1 MPSSDSLVR
10 PHIGLLTPYTPGEQ
24 PEETSIIKLNTNE
37 NPYLPSPKVLDAVR
51 NAVGEQLRLYP
62 SPTAESL
69 RRKLASLHGCS
80 ANQIIVGNGS
90 DELLALATR
99 AFVQPVVKKT
109 QKYSDRQVVQ
119 YFAPSYSLY
128 RSLASI
134 HAARTNEVPLTQ
146 SFGIPAPPLLQNAG
160 WRPDAALS
168 FVTTPN
174 APSGRPYRTTELR
187 RLCAATRG
195 AIILDEAYVDFA
207 EENALSL
214 ATEFDH
220 VIVSRT
226 FSKAYSLCFQRIGYF
241 VGPEPLIAALH
252 KIRDSYNV
260 NGLAQIAA
268 LAALDDLPYYRKN
281 LQTIVR
287 ERNKLARSLLRLDFE
302 VTPSAAN
309 FLLVSPPNG
318 SKTAAA
324 WQKQLRQQGILVRW
338 FPDPSVRHCL
348 RITIGTPEQNQ
359 ILRKTLRKIL
369 RSKTNSGIGWPS
381 SLPQFQTAKQTAT
394 AKAKGSAPQAVSPTS
409 NIVQSSLASA

>member
-1 MPSSDSLVR
+1 MPSCDSLVR
-10 PHIGLLTPYTPGEQ
+10 PHIRLLTPYTPGEQ
-24 PEETSIIKLNTNE
+24 PEERPLIKLNTNE
-37 NPYLPSPKVLDAVR
+37 NPYGPSPKVLNAVR

-69 RRKLASLHGCS
+69 RRKLASLHGLS
-80 ANQIIVGNGS
+80 INQIIVGNGS

-99 AFVQPVVKKT
+99 AFVKPVAKKT
-109 QKYSDRQVVQ
+109 QKYSDRQVIQ
-119 YFAPSYSLY
+119 YFTPSYSLY

-134 HAARTNEVPLTQ
+134 HAAQTNEVPLTK
-146 SFGIPAPPLLQNAG
+146 SFGIPAPTRLQQAG

-174 APSGRPYRTTELR
+174 APSGRPYRTAALR

-214 ATEFDH
+214 PAEFSH

-268 LAALDDLPYYRKN
+268 LATLDDLPHYRKN
-281 LQTIVR
+281 FRTIVR
-287 ERNKLARSLLRLDFE
+287 ERNKLARSLSQLGFQ
-302 VTPSAAN
+302 VTPSSAN
-309 FLLVSPPNG
+309 FLLVSPPRG
-318 SKTAAA
+318 SKTAAD

-359 ILRKTLRKIL
+359 ILCQTMRKIL
-369 RSKTNSGIGWPS
+369 HSKTNPGDGEPRY
-381 SLPQFQTAKQTAT
+381 LPQFQTT
-394 AKAKGSAPQAVSPTS
+394 KAKRSGTQSPS
-409 NIVQSSLASA
+409 SKLNIPSLASA

>member
-1 MPSSDSLVR
+1 MPSCDSLVR
-10 PHIGLLTPYTPGEQ
+10 PHIRLLTPYIPGEQ
-24 PEETSIIKLNTNE
+24 PEERSLIKLNTNE
-37 NPYLPSPKVLDAVR
+37 NPYGPSPKVLNAVR
-51 NAVGEQLRLYP
+51 NAVSEQLRLYP
-62 SPTAESL
+62 SSTAESL
-69 RRKLASLHGCS
+69 RRKLASFHGLS
-80 ANQIIVGNGS
+80 INQIIVGNGS

-99 AFVQPVVKKT
+99 AFVKPVAKKT
-109 QKYSDRQVVQ
+109 RKYSDRQVIQ
-119 YFAPSYSLY
+119 YFTPSYSLY

-134 HAARTNEVPLTQ
+134 HAAQTNEVPLTK
-146 SFGIPAPPLLQNAG
+146 SFGIPALTRLQQAG

-174 APSGRPYRTTELR
+174 APSGRPYRTAALR

-214 ATEFDH
+214 PAEFSH

-268 LAALDDLPYYRKN
+268 LATLDDLPHYRKN
-281 LQTIVR
+281 FQTIVR
-287 ERNKLARSLLRLDFE
+287 ERDKLARSLSQLGFQ

-309 FLLVSPPNG
+309 FLLVSPPRG
-318 SKTAAA
+318 SKTAAV

-359 ILRKTLRKIL
+359 ILCKTMRKIL
-369 RSKTNSGIGWPS
+369 NSKTSSSVGEPT
-381 SLPQFQTAKQTAT
+381 SLPRFRTATQPAT
-394 AKAKGSAPQAVSPTS
+394 AKAKRSGLQSSFPRS
-409 NIVQSSLASA
+409 NIHSLVSA

>member
-1 MPSSDSLVR
+1 MPSCDSLIR
-10 PHIGLLTPYTPGEQ
+10 PHIRFLTPYTPGEQ
-24 PEETSIIKLNTNE
+24 PKETPLIKLNTNE
-37 NPYLPSPKVLDAVR
+37 NPYGPSPKVLAAVR
-51 NAVGEQLRLYP
+51 NAIGEQLRLYP
-62 SPTAESL
+62 SPTADSL
-69 RRKLASLHGCS
+69 RRKLASLHELS
-80 ANQIIVGNGS
+80 VEQIIVGNGS

-99 AFVQPVVKKT
+99 AFVEPVVKKT

-119 YFAPSYSLY
+119 YFTPSYSLY
-128 RSLASI
+128 SSLASI
-134 HAARTNEVPLTQ
+134 HAARTNEVPLTK
-146 SFGIPAPPLLQNAG
+146 SFDIPSPPQLQNAG

-174 APSGRPYRTTELR
+174 APSGRPYRTAELR

-195 AIILDEAYVDFA
+195 AVILDEAYVDFA

-214 ATEFDH
+214 TAEFDH

-268 LAALDDLPYYRKN
+268 LATLDDLPYYRKN
-281 LQTIVR
+281 FQAIAQ
-287 ERNKLARSLLRLDFE
+287 ERDKLARSLSQLGFY

-309 FLLVSPPNG
+309 FLLVSPPSG

-348 RITIGTPEQNQ
+348 RITIGTPAQNQ
-359 ILRKTLRKIL
+359 ILCKTLCKIL
-369 RSKTNSGIGWPS
+369 RLKNNPGVEEPT
-381 SLPQFQTAKQTAT
+381 SLTRFRTAKQPAT
-394 AKAKGSAPQAVSPTS
+394 AKAKRSVPQAASPTS
-409 NIVQSSLASA
+409 NILQSSIMSA

>member
-1 MPSSDSLVR
+1 MSSCDSLVR
-10 PHIGLLTPYTPGEQ
+10 PHIRFLTPYAPGEQ
-24 PEETSIIKLNTNE
+24 PKETSLIKLNTNE
-37 NPYLPSPKVLDAVR
+37 NPYGPSPKVLDAVR

-62 SPTAESL
+62 SPTADSL
-69 RRKLASLHGCS
+69 RHKLASLHDIS
-80 ANQIIVGNGS
+80 VDQIIVGNGS
-90 DELLALATR
+90 DELLALAIR
-99 AFVQPVVKKT
+99 AFVEPVVKKT
-109 QKYSDRQVVQ
+109 QKHSDRQVVQ
-119 YFAPSYSLY
+119 YFTPSYSLY
-128 RSLASI
+128 PALASI
-134 HAARTNEVPLTQ
+134 HAARTNEVPLTK
-146 SFGIPAPPLLQNAG
+146 SFGILAPPGLQNAG

-174 APSGRPYRTTELR
+174 APSGRPYRTAELR
-187 RLCAATRG
+187 CLCAATRG

-214 ATEFDH
+214 TAEFSH

-241 VGPEPLIAALH
+241 VGPEPLIDALH

-268 LAALDDLPYYRKN
+268 LATLDDLPYYRKN
-281 LQTIVR
+281 FQTIAQ
-287 ERNKLARSLLRLDFE
+287 ERDKLARSLSQLGFRI
-302 VTPSAAN
+302 TPSAAN

-338 FPDPSVRHCL
+338 FPDPSIRHCL

-359 ILRKTLRKIL
+359 ILYKTMRKLL
-369 RSKTNSGIGWPS
+369 HSKTNSGMGEPN
-381 SLPQFQTAKQTAT
+381 SLTQCQTAKQPAIADAKRSGRQTA
-394 AKAKGSAPQAVSPTS
+394 SPTS
-409 NIVQSSLASA
+409 NILQSSIASA

>member
-1 MPSSDSLVR
+1 MPSCDSLIR
-10 PHIGLLTPYTPGEQ
+10 PHIRFLTPYAPGEQ
-24 PEETSIIKLNTNE
+24 PKETPLIKLNTNE
-37 NPYLPSPKVLDAVR
+37 NPYGPSPKVLDAVR

-62 SPTAESL
+62 SPTAEPL

-99 AFVQPVVKKT
+99 AFVEPVVKKT
-109 QKYSDRQVVQ
+109 QKYSDRQVIQ
-119 YFAPSYSLY
+119 YFTPSYSLY

-146 SFGIPAPPLLQNAG
+146 SFSIPETPRLQDAG
-160 WRPDAALS
+160 WNPDAALS

-174 APSGRPYRTTELR
+174 APSGRPYRTADLR

-214 ATEFDH
+214 TTEFDH

-268 LAALDDLPYYRKN
+268 LATLDDLPYYRKN

-287 ERNKLARSLLRLDFE
+287 ERNNLARSLLQLGFHI
-302 VTPSAAN
+302 TPSAAN

-318 SKTAAA
+318 AKTAAT

-338 FPDPSVRHCL
+338 FPDPSIRHCL

-359 ILRKTLRKIL
+359 ILCKTMRKIL
-369 RSKTNSGIGWPS
+369 RSKTNSGIGES
-381 SLPQFQTAKQTAT
+381 NSLTQSQTAKQPAT
-394 AKAKGSAPQAVSPTS
+394 AKAKRFVPQASIQCRTFL
-409 NIVQSSLASA
+409 NHR

>member
-1 MPSSDSLVR
+1 MPSCDSLVR
-10 PHIGLLTPYTPGEQ
+10 PHIRFLTPYTPGEQ
-24 PEETSIIKLNTNE
+24 PKETPLIKLNTNE
-37 NPYLPSPKVLDAVR
+37 NPYGPSPKVLDAVR

-62 SPTAESL
+62 SPTAEPL

-99 AFVQPVVKKT
+99 AFVEPVIKKT

-146 SFGIPAPPLLQNAG
+146 SFGIPEPPRLQNAG

-174 APSGRPYRTTELR
+174 APSGRPYRTADLR
-187 RLCAATRG
+187 HLCAATRG

-214 ATEFDH
+214 TTEFDH

-241 VGPEPLIAALH
+241 VGPEPLITALH

-268 LAALDDLPYYRKN
+268 IATLDDLPYYRKN
-281 LQTIVR
+281 LQTITQ
-287 ERNKLARSLLRLDFE
+287 ERDKLARSLLRLGFE

-309 FLLVSPPNG
+309 FLLVAPPNG
-318 SKTAAA
+318 SKTADA

-359 ILRKTLRKIL
+359 ILYKTVRKIL
-369 RSKTNSGIGWPS
+369 RSKTNSSIEEPN
-381 SLPQFQTAKQTAT
+381 SLPQFQAAT
-394 AKAKGSAPQAVSPTS
+394 AKRSGPQASYQRQTS
-409 NIVQSSLASA
+409 FSHR

>member
-1 MPSSDSLVR
+1 MPSCDSLVR
-10 PHIGLLTPYTPGEQ
+10 PHIRFLTPYTPGEQ
-24 PEETSIIKLNTNE
+24 PKETPLIKLNTNE
-37 NPYLPSPKVLDAVR
+37 NPYGPSPKVLDAVR

-62 SPTAESL
+62 SPTAEPL

-99 AFVQPVVKKT
+99 AFVEPVVKKI

-134 HAARTNEVPLTQ
+134 HAARINEVPLTQ
-146 SFGIPAPPLLQNAG
+146 SFGIPEPPRLQNAG

-174 APSGRPYRTTELR
+174 APSGRPYRTADLR
-187 RLCAATRG
+187 HLCAATRG

-214 ATEFDH
+214 TTEFDH

-281 LQTIVR
+281 LQTIAQ
-287 ERNKLARSLLRLDFE
+287 ERDKLARSLLRLGFE

-309 FLLVSPPNG
+309 FLLVAPPNG
-318 SKTAAA
+318 SKTADAL
-324 WQKQLRQQGILVRW
+324 QKQLRQQGILVRW

-369 RSKTNSGIGWPS
+369 RSKTNSSIGDPNF
-381 SLPQFQTAKQTAT
+381 LPQSPTAT
-394 AKAKGSAPQAVSPTS
+394 AKRFGPQASYQRQTSFQPSLVS
-409 NIVQSSLASA
+409 A

>member
-1 MPSSDSLVR
+1 MSSCDSLIR
-10 PHIGLLTPYTPGEQ
+10 PHIRFLTPYEPGEQ
-24 PEETSIIKLNTNE
+24 PKETSLIKLNTNE
-37 NPYLPSPKVLDAVR
+37 NPYGPSPKVLDAVR

-62 SPTAESL
+62 SPNADSL
-69 RRKLASLHGCS
+69 RRKLASLHGLS
-80 ANQIIVGNGS
+80 IDQIIVGNGS

-99 AFVQPVVKKT
+99 AFVEPVVKKN

-119 YFAPSYSLY
+119 YFTPSYSLY
-128 RSLASI
+128 PSLASI
-134 HAARTNEVPLTQ
+134 HAARTNEVPLTK
-146 SFGIPAPPLLQNAG
+146 SFGIPAPPRLQNAG

-174 APSGRPYRTTELR
+174 APSGRPYRTAELR
-187 RLCAATRG
+187 CLCAATRG

-214 ATEFDH
+214 TAEFNH

-268 LAALDDLPYYRKN
+268 LATLDDLPYYRKN
-281 LQTIVR
+281 LQTIAQ
-287 ERNKLARSLLRLDFE
+287 ERDNLARSLSQLGFQ
-302 VTPSAAN
+302 VIPSAAN

-338 FPDPSVRHCL
+338 FPDSSVRHCL
-348 RITIGTPEQNQ
+348 RITVGTPEQNQ
-359 ILRKTLRKIL
+359 ILRQTLHKIL
-369 RSKTNSGIGWPS
+369 HSKTNSGIGKPIS
-381 SLPQFQTAKQTAT
+381 SPRFLTAKQPAT
-394 AKAKGSAPQAVSPTS
+394 AKAKPSGRQAASPTS
-409 NIVQSSLASA
+409 NILQSSIASA

>member
-1 MPSSDSLVR
+1 MSSCASLVR
-10 PHIGLLTPYTPGEQ
+10 PHIRFLTPYAPGEQ
-24 PEETSIIKLNTNE
+24 PKEAPLIKLNTNE
-37 NPYLPSPKVLDAVR
+37 NPYGPSPKVLDAVR

-62 SPTAESL
+62 SPNADSL
-69 RRKLASLHGCS
+69 RRKLASLHGLS
-80 ANQIIVGNGS
+80 VDQIIVGNGS

-99 AFVQPVVKKT
+99 AFVEPVVKET
-109 QKYSDRQVVQ
+109 QEYSDRQVIQ
-119 YFAPSYSLY
+119 YFTPSYSLY

-134 HAARTNEVPLTQ
+134 HAARTNEVPLTK
-146 SFGIPAPPLLQNAG
+146 SFDILAPPLLQNAG
-160 WRPDAALS
+160 WRPNAALS
-168 FVTTPN
+168 FITTPN
-174 APSGRPYRTTELR
+174 APSGRPYRTADLR
-187 RLCAATRG
+187 RLCEATRG

-214 ATEFDH
+214 TTEFDH

-281 LQTIVR
+281 LQTIAR
-287 ERNKLARSLLRLDFE
+287 ERENLARSLSRIGFE

-338 FPDPSVRHCL
+338 FPDPSIRHCL

-369 RSKTNSGIGWPS
+369 RSKTNSGIEEPN
-381 SLPQFQTAKQTAT
+381 SLPQFQTAKVNRS
-394 AKAKGSAPQAVSPTS
+394 GPQASPQRRTFF
-409 NIVQSSLASA
+409 NHR

>member
-1 MPSSDSLVR
+1 MISCDSLVR
-10 PHIGLLTPYTPGEQ
+10 LHIGLLTPYTPGEQ
-24 PEETSIIKLNTNE
+24 PEETSLIKLNTNE
-37 NPYLPSPKVLDAVR
+37 NPYGPSPKVLDAVR

-62 SPTAESL
+62 SSTAESL

-80 ANQIIVGNGS
+80 ADQIIVGNGS

-99 AFVQPVVKKT
+99 AFVEPVIKKT
-109 QKYSDRQVVQ
+109 QKYSDRQVIQ
-119 YFAPSYSLY
+119 YFTPSYSLY

-134 HAARTNEVPLTQ
+134 HAARTNEVRLNK
-146 SFGIPAPPLLQNAG
+146 SFGIPAPRRLQQAG

-174 APSGRPYRTTELR
+174 APSGRPYRTAELR

-207 EENALSL
+207 KENALSL
-214 ATEFDH
+214 TAEFGH

-252 KIRDSYNV
+252 NIRDSYNV

-268 LAALDDLPYYRKN
+268 LATLDDLPYYRKN
-281 LQTIVR
+281 FQTIAR
-287 ERNKLARSLLRLDFE
+287 ERDKLARSLSQLGFH

-309 FLLVSPPNG
+309 FLLVSPPRG
-318 SKTAAA
+318 SKTAFI

-338 FPDPSVRHCL
+338 FPDPSICHRL
-348 RITIGTPEQNQ
+348 RITIGTPKQNQ
-359 ILRKTLRKIL
+359 ILCKALRKIL
-369 RSKTNSGIGWPS
+369 RSKTSSGDGEPM
-381 SLPQFQTAKQTAT
+381 SLPQFQTAKQTVT
-394 AKAKGSAPQAVSPTS
+394 AKAKRAASQPPFPKS
-409 NIVQSSLASA
+409 NIPSLVSA

>member
-1 MPSSDSLVR
+1 MISCDSLVR

-24 PEETSIIKLNTNE
+24 PEETSLIKLNTNE
-37 NPYLPSPKVLDAVR
+37 NPYGPSPKVLDAVR

-80 ANQIIVGNGS
+80 ADQIIVGNGS

-99 AFVQPVVKKT
+99 AFVEPVIKKA
-109 QKYSDRQVVQ
+109 QKYSDRQVIQ
-119 YFAPSYSLY
+119 YFTPSYSLY

-134 HAARTNEVPLTQ
+134 HAARTNEVRFNK
-146 SFGIPAPPLLQNAG
+146 SFGIPAPSRLQRAG

-174 APSGRPYRTTELR
+174 APSGRPYRTAELR

-207 EENALSL
+207 KENALSL
-214 ATEFDH
+214 TAEFSH

-252 KIRDSYNV
+252 NIRDSYNV

-268 LAALDDLPYYRKN
+268 LATLDDLPYYRKN
-281 LQTIVR
+281 FQTIAR
-287 ERNKLARSLLRLDFE
+287 ERDKIARSLSQIGFH

-309 FLLVSPPNG
+309 FLLVSPPRG
-318 SKTAAA
+318 SKTAFI

-338 FPDPSVRHCL
+338 FPDPSIRHCL
-348 RITIGTPEQNQ
+348 RITIGTPKQNQ
-359 ILRKTLRKIL
+359 ILCKALRKIL
-369 RSKTNSGIGWPS
+369 RSKTSSGAGEPT

-394 AKAKGSAPQAVSPTS
+394 AKAKRAASQPPFPKS
-409 NIVQSSLASA
+409 NIPSLVSA